1 MVAAVSFVHPDCV
14 DEMKHDLHRAIDA
27 LHRELAGAHADASS
41 PRGREIA
48 GLVDDWNTW
57 LAQPCDWLTAPQM
70 LQTGCDIEARIA
82 TLQGPPADGRLHTT
96 GPVRPQR
103 ADQSGG
109 IVTPGD
115 VLAYRTTWDDYVMG
129 TARAAAACAQAW
141 QALADGTTP
150 STPPNVSQFAIP
162 PDQKTLSL
170 WAVGQQQDSD
180 SLVASWNMHADKP
193 DWQVVVQAGDILQDF
208 QRTVQRVGNFYQP
221 QIAKNCPAIELPKPP
236 SFDLQSQVIGRI
248 EGLGI
253 LAHGV
258 LQLLGIGVGGA
269 LQTYGAIAQQAGE
282 IGKKVGEAAEKALDV
297 APVVIVGGVL
307 FLGLVMAVKR

>member
-1 MVAAVSFVHPDCV
+1 MIADVSFVHPDCV
-14 DEMKHDLHRAIDA
+14 DEMKRDLHCAIDA

-48 GLVDDWNTW
+48 GLVDDWNAW
-57 LAQPCDWLTAPQM
+57 LAQPCDWLTAPDV
-70 LQTGCDIEARIA
+70 LQAGCGIEARIA
-82 TLQGPPADGRLHTT
+82 TLQGPPPAARPHTT
-96 GPVRPQR
+96 GPDRPQR
-103 ADQSGG
+103 AGQSSGV
-109 IVTPGD
+109 VTPGD
-115 VLAYRTTWDDYVMG
+115 VLAYRKTWDDYVMG
-129 TARAAAACAQAW
+129 TARAAALCAQAW
-141 QALADGTTP
+141 QALADGATP
-150 STPPNVSQFAIP
+150 STPPKVSQFAIP
-162 PDQKTLSL
+162 PDQKTLTL
-170 WAVGQQQDSD
+170 WAQSQQQLSD
-180 SLVASWNMHADKP
+180 SITESWNMHAAKP
-193 DWQVVVQAGDILQDF
+193 DWQVLVQAGDILQDF
-208 QRTVQRVGNFYQP
+208 QRTVERVGNFYQP
-221 QIAKNCPAIELPKPP
+221 QIAKDCPAIELPKPP

-307 FLGLVMAVKR
+307 FLGLVLAVRR

>member
-1 MVAAVSFVHPDCV
+1 MVAAVSFVHPASID
-14 DEMKHDLHRAIDA
+14 DMKRDLHPALDA
-27 LHRELAGAHADASS
+27 LHRELAGAHADTTS
-41 PRGREIA
+41 PRAREIA
-48 GLVDDWNTW
+48 ALVDAWNAW
-57 LAQPCDWLTAPQM
+57 LARPCDWLTAPDVLQM
-70 LQTGCDIEARIA
+70 GCHIEARIA
-82 TLQGPPADGRLHTT
+82 TLQGPPADGRPHTT
-96 GPVRPQR
+96 GPDRPQR
-103 ADQSGG
+103 AGQSGG

-115 VLAYRTTWDDYVMG
+115 VLAYRKTWDDYVMG
-129 TARAAAACAQAW
+129 TARAAAACAVAW

-162 PDQKTLSL
+162 PDQKTMSL
-170 WAVGQQQDSD
+170 WAQTQQQHSD
-180 SLVASWNMHADKP
+180 GITESWNMHADKP

-208 QRTVQRVGNFYQP
+208 QRTVQRVGSFYQP
-221 QIAKNCPAIELPKPP
+221 QIAKDCPAIELPKPP

-282 IGKKVGEAAEKALDV
+282 IGKKVGEAAERALDV
-297 APVVIVGGVL
+297 APIVIVGGVL
-307 FLGLVMAVKR
+307 FLGLVMAVRR